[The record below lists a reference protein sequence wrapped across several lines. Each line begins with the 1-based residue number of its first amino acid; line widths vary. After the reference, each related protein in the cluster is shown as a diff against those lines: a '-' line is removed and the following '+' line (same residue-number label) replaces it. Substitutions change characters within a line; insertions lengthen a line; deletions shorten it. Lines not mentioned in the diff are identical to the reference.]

1 MILYHLDIH
10 VLLVSKLEPDII
22 KKAIQSFINEE
33 DDAYCSKIYHT
44 ASILNLKDLNEVLD
58 SQQKRAI
65 LPKNLFFY
73 SYVILR

>member
-1 MILYHLDIH
+1 M
-10 VLLVSKLEPDII
+10 VSKLEPDII

-58 SQQKRAI
+58 SQQKRAMGDWLSKQGEFKGSI
-65 LPKNLFFY
+65 TQ
-73 SYVILR
+73 ID